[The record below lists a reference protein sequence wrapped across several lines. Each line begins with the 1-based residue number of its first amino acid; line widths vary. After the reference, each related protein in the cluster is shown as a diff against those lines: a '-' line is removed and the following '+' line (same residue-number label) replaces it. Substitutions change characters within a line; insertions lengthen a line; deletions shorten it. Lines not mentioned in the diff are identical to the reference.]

1 MLVRIYIDWGESI
14 MRDSIYRS
22 FNWPNTITI
31 VRIGLAFVAFSY
43 ALTNT
48 FNATIIAMVIFTIAA
63 VTDFLD
69 GELARRYN
77 SITTFGKILDPIA
90 DKVLVLGAFAVLS
103 YLGVFP
109 FWIVIPVFAREIVIT
124 IVRLYFLMSGI
135 AIAAVKSGKQKTIMQ
150 ITAIGVIFANLLFTR
165 YYMETF
171 PSSGLAISWALTIT
185 MYAVLGFAVW
195 LTVYSGYDFFKN
207 NWKLLRITT

>member
-1 MLVRIYIDWGESI
+1 

-22 FNWPNTITI
+22 VNWPNAITI
-31 VRIGLAFVAFSY
+31 VRIGLAFIAFSY

-48 FNATIIAMVIFTIAA
+48 FNATIIAMIIFTIAA
-63 VTDFLD
+63 VTDFVD

-90 DKVLVLGAFAVLS
+90 DKILVLGAFAVFS

-124 IVRLYFLMSGI
+124 LIRLYFVMRGI

-150 ITAIGVIFANLLFTR
+150 IVAIGVIFANLLFTR
-165 YYMETF
+165 YYMDTF
-171 PSSGLAISWALTIT
+171 PGQSGLAISWTLTIT
-185 MYAVLGFAVW
+185 MYAVLAFAVW
-195 LTVYSGYDFFKN
+195 LTVYSGYVFFKN
-207 NWKLLRITT
+207 NWKIIRVMV